1 MGRTLR
7 YVGLIVL
14 AATAWL
20 LLADAVGWVPDGTS
34 DPWISKG
41 IVLGLACIA
50 AGTLL
55 RLFAPLSRELKR
67 DHCVHCGA
75 PTERGHRYCRDHL
88 KAALDDARDR
98 TRKTLEAQR
107 GRRGSGYSSS

>member
-7 YVGLIVL
+7 YLGLFVL

-20 LLADAVGWVPDGTS
+20 LLADALAWIPDGTA

-41 IVLGLACIA
+41 IVLGLAFLA

-55 RLFAPLSRELKR
+55 RLLTPLSKEMKR
-67 DHCVHCGA
+67 GRCIHCGA
-75 PTERGHRYCRDHL
+75 PTERGHPFCRDHL
-88 KAALDDARDR
+88 KSALEEARDR
-98 TRKTLEAQR
+98 TRKTLEE
-107 GRRGSGYSSS
+107 RRGPKGAGFSSS